1 MSNDKDNGVN
11 SLADETFFDDINDED
26 ILYQTDKDKELEA
39 EKQDDSIEA
48 EKMKEKTQESI
59 KLPDK
64 PVKNAVKENKA
75 ASKND
80 DKSISPWLKRGLITV
95 AVLSGL
101 YGLGMVASP
110 PEKVILKPTSLN
122 VNQQPLKS
130 QSSTVSEDA
139 LADFNN
145 IKNQRTIS
153 QALRSGGVES
163 LATQVINDV
172 SPEIPDIS
180 ESASIVNQELLSRVD
195 TIDIALKGV
204 VDAIKADTNSS
215 DLVAVVAKQDE
226 LESKIKSLQDQ
237 LAEFIEIE
245 RKTENKA
252 KSDVPETKPPILT
265 AIMRVEGRGV
275 FVTETGKEI
284 SLYKGERLIGF
295 GTVKHVDI
303 NGCIYGYYGKKYEP
317 KEASCK

>member
-1 MSNDKDNGVN
+1 
-11 SLADETFFDDINDED
+11 
-26 ILYQTDKDKELEA
+26 
-39 EKQDDSIEA
+39 
-48 EKMKEKTQESI
+48 
-59 KLPDK
+59 
-64 PVKNAVKENKA
+64 
-75 ASKND
+75 
-80 DKSISPWLKRGLITV
+80 
-95 AVLSGL
+95 
-101 YGLGMVASP
+101 
-110 PEKVILKPTSLN
+110 
-122 VNQQPLKS
+122 
-130 QSSTVSEDA
+130 
-139 LADFNN
+139 
-145 IKNQRTIS
+145 
-153 QALRSGGVES
+153 
-163 LATQVINDV
+163 VINDV